1 MTAAFGNALPAPR
14 TEAAM
19 PANPPPAP
27 VLPDW
32 PTFGLAD
39 DVRPELAAAI
49 ARGEACALVTLT
61 RTEGGAPRPEGAQ
74 MLVGERGGA
83 LCGFLSG
90 GCVEGDVALHAAE
103 TLADGEPRTL
113 VYGEGSPWPD
123 IRLLC
128 GARIELLVER
138 VAPDDAVARR
148 LLELTA
154 ARREAFWLTDGRAHA
169 CASPDETRPPGAFAF
184 ARRYEPEPRLVVVG
198 ADPTALAIAGLGIS
212 LGFQTHLVRPRG
224 PATPPPLPGAIYHR
238 GDTRTALAEIGLDA
252 WTHVAVATHDLEIDE
267 AALLAALPSPAPYVG
282 VLGARRRL
290 PERRA
295 RLQAQGVDEAALQ
308 RLRGP
313 IGLDLGG
320 KAPFEIAVAVMA
332 EITAARHAG
341 AAPLLTRVDQE
352 ASGGGAQ
359 TSQQ

>member
-1 MTAAFGNALPAPR
+1 MTADGIAEGLKEQARARRAVTAVTPAP
-14 TEAAM
+14 
-19 PANPPPAP
+19 
-27 VLPDW
+27 LPDW
-32 PTFGLAD
+32 PSFGLAD
-39 DVRPELAAAI
+39 DVRPALARARH
-49 ARGEACALVTLT
+49 RGEACALITLV
-61 RTEGGAPRPEGAQ
+61 RAEGGAPRPEGAQ
-74 MLVGERGGA
+74 MLVGEDGS

-90 GCVEGDVALHAAE
+90 GCVEGDVALHAAQ

-113 VYGEGSPWPD
+113 VYGDGSPWPD

-138 VAPDDAVARR
+138 VAPDDLAAAT
-148 LLELTA
+148 LIDLMA
-154 ARREAFWLTDGRAHA
+154 ARRPAVWLTNGRERA
-169 CASPDETRPPGAFAF
+169 CTPADAEGTSGPFLF
-184 ARRYEPEPRLVVVG
+184 ARRHAPEPRLVVVG
-198 ADPTALAIAGLGIS
+198 ADPTALAIAGLGVS
-212 LGFQTHLVRPRG
+212 LGFETHLVRPRG
-224 PATPPPLPGAIYHR
+224 PSAPPPVPGVTYHR
-238 GDTRTALAEIGLDA
+238 GEARAALAEAGLDA

-295 RLQAQGVDEAALQ
+295 RLLAQGVDEASLQ

-341 AAPLLTRVDQE
+341 TPALLTRLE
-352 ASGGGAQ
+352 S
-359 TSQQ
+359 S